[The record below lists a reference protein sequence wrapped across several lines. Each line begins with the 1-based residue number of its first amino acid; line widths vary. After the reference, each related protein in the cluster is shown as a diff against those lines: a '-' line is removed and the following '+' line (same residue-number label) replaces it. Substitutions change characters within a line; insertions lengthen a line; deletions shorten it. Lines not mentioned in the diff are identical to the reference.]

1 MEISITMLKSMIEQV
16 YKIIAKK
23 YINYKKEKIIG
34 MTLFIKFCVIFKHQ
48 MNV

>member
-23 YINYKKEKIIG
+23 YINYKKRKNNRDDIIY
-34 MTLFIKFCVIFKHQ
+34 
-48 MNV
+48 